1 MATTTYSVDLKVRA
15 TQGEAEVIR
24 RHAQQA
30 GLSVSRYLATLG
42 AGHELRT
49 QYDQEAL
56 AALLYQVKRIGQNVN
71 QLTRAMHTGH
81 VVGAEDIKAART
93 AVEQTSRAVVQAL
106 KAKRGRSR

>member
-15 TQGEAEVIR
+15 TSDEAEVIR
-24 RHAQQA
+24 RQAQRA

-42 AGHELRT
+42 ASHELRT

-81 VVGAEDIKAART
+81 VVGAEDIKAAR
-93 AVEQTSRAVVQAL
+93 AAIEQASRAVVQVL
-106 KAKRGRSR
+106 KTKPRRSR